1 MPKIFVIIVTYN
13 GMQWIEDCLKTV
25 SKSTIPVSTIV
36 IDNMSTDGTVNYIK
50 NHFTEVILLEQT
62 TNLGFG
68 KANNLGISYAF
79 KHHADY
85 VFLLNQ
91 DAFIEENTIENLI
104 QIAKNNPEYGI
115 ISPIHLNGEGTKLE
129 WYFASYMTM
138 DKSTDF
144 YSDYVLGKDIKEIYQ
159 TQFVNAAAW
168 LLSTKVLNEI
178 GGFDPMFWH
187 YGEDDNYCQRIH
199 FHKYKIGV
207 SPRSFIRH
215 DGKIRTWPK
224 HYFFTTQYFND
235 YVKELQISYGNINLD
250 FDKKYFR
257 KEKNI
262 ILKNIIKSLVRLRI
276 SNAQNFYKQ
285 YQLIAPT
292 FDKIIES
299 RKINSTK
306 AAHYI

>member
-13 GMQWIEDCLKTV
+13 GMQWIKDCLNSV
-25 SKSTIPVSTIV
+25 LKSSIPVTTIV
-36 IDNMSTDGTVNYIK
+36 IDNKSTDGTVDFIK
-50 NHFTEVILLEQT
+50 TNFSEVVLLEQT

-68 KANNLGISYAF
+68 KANNLGISYAL
-79 KHHADY
+79 KQDADY

-91 DAFIEENTIENLI
+91 DAFVEENTIENLI
-104 QIAKNNPEYGI
+104 KTAKNKPEYGI

-144 YSDYVLGKDIKEIYQ
+144 YSDYVLDKQIKEIYE

-168 LLSTKVLNEI
+168 LLPRKVLNEI

-187 YGEDDNYCQRIH
+187 YGEDDNYCQRIN
-199 FHKYKIGV
+199 FHNYKIGV

-215 DGKIRTWPK
+215 DGKIRTWPE

-235 YVKELQISYGNINLD
+235 YVKELLISYGNINID
-250 FDKKYFR
+250 FDKNCIA
-257 KEKNI
+257 KEKKK
-262 ILKNIIKSLVRLRI
+262 ILKNIIKSIVRFRI

-292 FDKIIES
+292 FEKIIES
-299 RKINSTK
+299 RKINSIK
-306 AAHYI
+306 AAHYV

>member
-1 MPKIFVIIVTYN
+1 MPTIFVIIVTYN

-36 IDNMSTDGTVNYIK
+36 IDNMSTDGTVDCIK
-50 NHFTEVILLEQT
+50 TNFTEVILLEQT

-68 KANNLGISYAF
+68 KANNLGISYAL

-91 DAFIEENTIENLI
+91 DAFVEENTIEKLI
-104 QIAKNNPEYGI
+104 KTAQNNPEYGI

-138 DKSTDF
+138 DKSPDF
-144 YSDYVLGKDIKEIYQ
+144 YSDYVLNKETKEIYE

-168 LLSTKVLNEI
+168 LLPRNILNEI

-187 YGEDDNYCQRIH
+187 YGEDNNYCQRIH
-199 FHKYKIGV
+199 FHKFKIGV
-207 SPRSFIRH
+207 SPSSFIRH
-215 DGKIRTWPK
+215 DGKIRTWPED
-224 HYFFTTQYFND
+224 YIFSTQYFND
-235 YVKELQISYGNINLD
+235 YVKELQISYGNINIV
-250 FDKKYFR
+250 FEKNCIA
-257 KEKNI
+257 KEKKKM
-262 ILKNIIKSLVRLRI
+262 LKNIVKSIIRCRF
-276 SNAQNFYKQ
+276 SNARNFYKQ

-292 FDKIIES
+292 FEKIIKS
-299 RKINSTK
+299 RNINSTK